1 MKKIIRILTLGIISI
16 YLLYC
21 CYHVI
26 TNESNPR
33 YRDCGE
39 VISKSNDE
47 VVIKHGT
54 KTKLYLNIN
63 FEKSGFRSI
72 ECTPTTYFS
81 HNKGDYVCFNLL
93 EDVSI
98 FYQLSY
104 LIGVFV
110 FFILGCILIYYFLTY
125 LGL

>member
-1 MKKIIRILTLGIISI
+1 MKKIVRTLTLIVIST

-26 TNESNPR
+26 TNEANPR

-39 VISKSNDE
+39 VISKGNDE
-47 VVIKHGT
+47 VAIKHGT
-54 KTKLYLNIN
+54 KTLLYLNIN

-72 ECTPTTYFS
+72 KCDPTTYFS
-81 HNKGDYVCFNLL
+81 HEKGDFVCFKLL

-98 FYQLSY
+98 YHELNY
-104 LIGVFV
+104 VVGIFV
-110 FFILGCILIYYFLTY
+110 LVILGCILIFYFATY